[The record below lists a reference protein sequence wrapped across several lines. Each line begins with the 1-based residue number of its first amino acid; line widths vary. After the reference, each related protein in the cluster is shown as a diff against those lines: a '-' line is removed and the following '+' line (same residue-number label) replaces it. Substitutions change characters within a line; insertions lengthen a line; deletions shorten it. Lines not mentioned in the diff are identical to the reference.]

1 LSILNL
7 ILARARIIF
16 SFLPSQIVTTTPA
29 SKNNNRRNSAS
40 SHRMEDVATLAGV
53 SMITVSRVINSPDKV
68 AEVTRIKVEKAI
80 RTLGYVPNLMAG
92 SLASSK
98 SRLIGAIVPT
108 IDNSIFAET
117 IRGLSQTLALNGYE
131 LLLGQT
137 GYVDNAEERI
147 VSTFL
152 GRRVDA
158 MVLTGIR
165 HTDKTRSQLRDSGIP
180 VVETWDLSDRPID
193 MLAGFSNLEAGAAMG
208 RYLISKGY
216 MRLGFAGGDE
226 SRALSRL
233 AGLTATVKSTPGAN
247 LRHVLLKPAS
257 SSFTAGREALVQL
270 LKKDPNL
277 QAIFFSNDALAVG
290 AMMECVRRGLRV
302 PQDIAIA
309 GFADLDIASEILPA
323 LTTVQVRSR
332 RIGETA
338 AGMLMD
344 RLQGREVPDL
354 VKNLGFSIIS
364 RESA

>member
-1 LSILNL
+1 M
-7 ILARARIIF
+7 
-16 SFLPSQIVTTTPA
+16 Q
-29 SKNNNRRNSAS
+29 
-40 SHRMEDVATLAGV
+40 DVATLAGV
-53 SMITVSRVINSPDKV
+53 SMITVSRVINSPEKV

-165 HTDKTRSQLRDSGIP
+165 HTDKTRSQLKESGIP

-208 RYLISKGY
+208 RYLIGKGY

-247 LRHVLLKPAS
+247 LRHVLLKPAAA
-257 SSFTAGREALVQL
+257 SFKAGREALVQL
-270 LKKDPNL
+270 LKKDANL

-290 AMMECVRRGLRV
+290 AMMECARRGLRV

-309 GFADLDIASEILPA
+309 GFADLDIASEIVPA

-344 RLQGREVPDL
+344 RLQGRNVPDL

>member
-1 LSILNL
+1 MLALTL
-7 ILARARIIF
+7 ILVNFQVYPSRARIII
-16 SFLPSQIVTTTPA
+16 SLLPSQIVTTTPA

-117 IRGLSQTLALNGYE
+117 IRGLSKTLASNGYE

-165 HTDKTRSQLRDSGIP
+165 HTDKTRSQLKDSGIP

-193 MLAGFSNLEAGAAMG
+193 MLVGFSNLEAGAAMG
-208 RYLISKGY
+208 RYLCGW
-216 MRLGFAGGDE
+216 
-226 SRALSRL
+226 
-233 AGLTATVKSTPGAN
+233 
-247 LRHVLLKPAS
+247 
-257 SSFTAGREALVQL
+257 
-270 LKKDPNL
+270 
-277 QAIFFSNDALAVG
+277 
-290 AMMECVRRGLRV
+290 
-302 PQDIAIA
+302 
-309 GFADLDIASEILPA
+309 
-323 LTTVQVRSR
+323 
-332 RIGETA
+332 
-338 AGMLMD
+338 
-344 RLQGREVPDL
+344 
-354 VKNLGFSIIS
+354 
-364 RESA
+364 